1 MQPHSQE
8 WFVKQVIALVL
19 AGASLSAPAAAQSSF
34 DGTWALDPA
43 STHVFRTRYDITL
56 ANGTFACNWC
66 RPAWRIP
73 ADGRFHPVAGQR
85 GYDEASV
92 QIIDGQSAVFRRK
105 RGGREVYAATD
116 MISASGRHLAF
127 SWVERD
133 GETVV
138 ETGSGLWVRRGHR
151 TAAAHPVTGQWRELW
166 TKANTTRTGQITMTL
181 DGTRLH
187 MQLTPD
193 QHFTATLGG
202 PAARIEGDKRGT
214 MVSVRR
220 RGPQS
225 LVQTER
231 VSGRIVSVT
240 RSTLRDPLT
249 MDIVVEDHAS
259 NSLSRYTA
267 QKQ

>member
-1 MQPHSQE
+1 M
-8 WFVKQVIALVL
+8 KRVIALIL
-19 AGASLSAPAAAQSSF
+19 AGASLSAPAAAQSPF
-34 DGTWALDPA
+34 DGTWAIDPA

-56 ANGTFACNWC
+56 ANEMFACNWC
-66 RPAWRIP
+66 RPAWRIL

-92 QIIDGQSAVFRRK
+92 QIIDGQTAQFRRR
-105 RGGREVYAATD
+105 RGGRETYAATD
-116 MISASGRHLAF
+116 KVSADGRHLAF

-151 TAAAHPVTGQWRELW
+151 IAAAHPVTGQWRELW
-166 TKANTTRTGQITMTL
+166 TKASTTQTGRFTITL

-187 MQLTPD
+187 MQLSPE

-202 PAARIEGDKRGT
+202 PAARIAGDTRGT

-231 VSGRIVSVT
+231 VNGTIVSVS
-240 RSTLRDPLT
+240 RSTLRDPVT
-249 MDIVVEDHAS
+249 MEIVVEDHAS

-267 QKQ
+267 HKQ

>member
-19 AGASLSAPAAAQSSF
+19 AGASLSAPAAAKSPF
-34 DGTWALDPA
+34 DGTWALDSFSA
-43 STHVFRTRYDITL
+43 HVFRTRYDITL
-56 ANGTFACNWC
+56 ADGMFACNWC

-116 MISASGRHLAF
+116 TVAANGRHLAF

-133 GETVV
+133 GEIII

-166 TKANTTRTGQITMTL
+166 TKANTPRTGSFTITL

-187 MQLTPD
+187 MQLSPD

-231 VSGRIVSVT
+231 VNGTIVSVT
-240 RSTLRDPLT
+240 RSTLRDRLT

-267 QKQ
+267 HKQ